1 MSDMTQE
8 EMFQRN
14 KTIQEMINS
23 FLSDN
28 HMPTITEMMAKSDK
42 KEVLG
47 VLTPT
52 HKIVL
57 QQMIKHQYPDI
68 DDRIRKSRNSS
79 DGRGQIL
86 GVLSS
91 TEASLVDELLE
102 EYQTSQE
109 VIENLKEARQY

>member
-1 MSDMTQE
+1 MSEMTQE
-8 EMFQRN
+8 QLFQRN
-14 KTIQEMINS
+14 KDIQAMVNS

-42 KEVLG
+42 HEVLG

-57 QQMIKHQYPDI
+57 QQMIKHSYPDI
-68 DDRIRKSRNSS
+68 DDRIRRARNSS

-91 TEASLVDELLE
+91 TEAGLVDELLE
-102 EYQTSQE
+102 NYRSNCAELPETLVQT
-109 VIENLKEARQY
+109 K

>member
-1 MSDMTQE
+1 MSEMTQTD
-8 EMFQRN
+8 MFERN
-14 KTIQEMINS
+14 KDIQEMVNA

-42 KEVLG
+42 REVLG
-47 VLTPT
+47 VLTSN

-57 QQMIKHQYPDI
+57 QQMIRREYPDI
-68 DDRIRKSRNSS
+68 DDRIRSARNSS

-91 TEASLVDELLE
+91 TEANLVDDLLIN
-102 EYQTSQE
+102 YRSNRVVIPDTLVQT
-109 VIENLKEARQY
+109 R